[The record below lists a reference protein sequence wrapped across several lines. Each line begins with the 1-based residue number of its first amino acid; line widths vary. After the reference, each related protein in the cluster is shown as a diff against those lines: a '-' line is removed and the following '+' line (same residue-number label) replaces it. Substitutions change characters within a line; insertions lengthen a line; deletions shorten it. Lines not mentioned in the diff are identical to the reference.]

1 MSQTSPRTASRQ
13 ISHSSKNKA
22 ASTEPIVRQNW
33 GKDVKFLPE
42 LDLTKVQRES
52 YAQFLATGIR
62 EALDEVNSD
71 KGIED
76 FTGKNWSLK
85 FGNYHF
91 GTPKY
96 TPSQAKK
103 KAVSYDIPLRV
114 EATLLN
120 KKTGEEQTQEVFLGD
135 IPKMTEAGT
144 FIINGI
150 ERAVVTQLVRS
161 PGIFFSG
168 DFDATI
174 GKMLYQAE
182 LRPLRGSWIEF
193 NVGKRDVMTVKIDRR
208 RKMPVTVLLRAIG
221 YGTDEE
227 ILKLFEDIELKDGV
241 DYIRNTIQKDVT
253 KNQNEALIELYEKM
267 RPGEPAVLDNAKQM
281 LHQMFFDPRRY
292 DLAEV
297 GRYKMNR
304 RLKIDV
310 SIKQTVITPEDMVA
324 AVRYLINLQNG
335 LGKVDDIDHL
345 SNRRVRRV
353 GELVQAN
360 AFRIGIIRLERSI
373 REKMSLTKTDEVLT
387 PAALVNARPLIAT
400 ISEFFRRNRL
410 STILDQTNPLSEID
424 NLRRLSV
431 MGSGGVT
438 RERASFSMRDIN
450 ASQYSRIDPV
460 RSPEGPNIGLV
471 TYLALYTRVNDYGF
485 LEAPY
490 HKVENKNGK
499 MMINDEIVYLSADDE
514 EDHNITHASVA
525 VSDKGEIT
533 QEWVPLR
540 YMNDFKEGPVTD
552 VEYIDVVP
560 RQVIGTSASLIPF
573 IAHDEANRA
582 LMGTHMQCQAVP
594 LLKPQ
599 APIVGTGMEHDVA
612 AAMNRT
618 VLARHDGTIEYVDA
632 NKVVVKID
640 AKEKDSAKLLAKTN
654 EDERIQISG
663 DQETYLV
670 EKFFRTSQST
680 CYSQKPVVT
689 QGQKVKRGDILVD
702 GPSTDKG
709 ELALGTNMLI
719 AYTSFEGLGYEDA
732 IVISDR
738 IVRQDI
744 LTSIHISEYRA
755 AVMDT
760 KLGPEELTNDI
771 PNVSEAFLGNLT
783 PDGII
788 RIGSVVSSGDIL
800 VGKIAPKGET
810 ELTPEERLLRAIF
823 GEKSREVRDTSL
835 RMPHGEVGTVIDVQ
849 ILDRELGDELD
860 PGTIKE
866 VMVKVA
872 QIRKITVGDKVAGRH
887 GNKGVISKIV
897 PESDMPHLEDGT
909 PVDIIISP
917 LSVLARMNLGQLLEA
932 HLGWAAKELNYHV
945 SIPAFEK
952 VDENKIWSEL
962 ENAGLPVSGKV
973 RLIDGRNGEF
983 FSEDTVVGIGY
994 ILKLSHM
1001 VEDKTHARSTGP
1013 YSLVTQQPL
1022 GGKAQM
1028 GGQRLGE
1035 MEVWA
1040 LEAHRAAH
1048 MLQEMLTIKSDDVV
1062 GRAKTFEAIVKGT
1075 DIPDPTVTESFRVFL
1090 CEVKSLCLDI
1100 VPHGEQII
1108 DAPDEVEKTVAK
1120 IADDDLIAV
1129 NDAVVV
1135 ADDAAVAAGAV
1146 DDSGVVASDDS
1157 SDGNTTA
1164 GPADDPEDSFETD
1177 DNEPAGEDLPE
1188 DLEPGA
1194 DELAKVEEGS
1204 L

>member
-1 MSQTSPRTASRQ
+1 MAHTSRSANA
-13 ISHSSKNKA
+13 SHSV
-22 ASTEPIVRQNW
+22 PRQYW
-33 GKDVKFLPE
+33 GKTGVTLPE

-52 YAQFLATGIR
+52 YEEFLHTGIR
-62 EALDEVNSD
+62 EALDEINSEH
-71 KGIED
+71 GIED

-85 FGNYHF
+85 FGKFWF
-91 GTPKY
+91 GKPKY

-103 KAVSYDIPLRV
+103 KAVSFDIPLRV
-114 EATLLN
+114 EATLKN

-135 IPKMTEAGT
+135 IPKMTTSGT

-168 DFDATI
+168 DFEPTV

-193 NVGKRDVMTVKIDRR
+193 NVGKRDVITVKIDRR

-221 YGTDEE
+221 YGEDEA
-227 ILKLFEDIELKDGV
+227 ILDLFKDMELKDGV
-241 DYIRNTIQKDVT
+241 DYVRNTLDKDTT
-253 KNQNEALIELYEKM
+253 KSQAEALIELYEKM

-292 DLAEV
+292 DLADV
-297 GRYKMNR
+297 GRYKLNR

-310 SIKQTVITPEDMVA
+310 DLKTTVLTPEDIVA
-324 AVRYLINLQNG
+324 AVRYLIQLQNG
-335 LGKVDDIDHL
+335 KGKVDDIDHL

-360 AFRIGIIRLERSI
+360 AFRIGLIRLERSI
-373 REKMSLTKTDEVLT
+373 REKMSLTKTDETLS

-471 TYLALYTRVNDYGF
+471 TYLALYTRVNNFGF

-490 HKVENKNGK
+490 RKVAKKGNK
-499 MMINDEIVYLSADDE
+499 MVVLDETVYLSADDE
-514 EDHNITHASVA
+514 EDVKITHAGVNI
-525 VSDKGEIT
+525 SDKNEIV
-533 QEWVPLR
+533 QEWVPIR
-540 YMNDFKEGPVTD
+540 FMNDFMEGSVQD
-552 VEYIDVVP
+552 VQFIDVIP

-594 LLKPQ
+594 LLKPE
-599 APIVGTGMEHDVA
+599 APVVGTGMEKDVA
-612 AAMNRT
+612 VAMNRT
-618 VLARHDGTIEYVDA
+618 VMARHAGEVKYVDA
-632 NKVVVKID
+632 RKVVIALDKKEVD
-640 AKEKDSAKLLAKTN
+640 AAKAWQATN
-654 EDERIQISG
+654 EDERILVEKET
-663 DQETYLV
+663 ETYFI
-670 EKFFRTSQST
+670 EKFFRTSNST
-680 CYSQKPVVT
+680 CYSQRPIVT
-689 QGQKVKRGDILVD
+689 IGQKVKRGDVLID
-702 GPSTDKG
+702 GPATDSG
-709 ELALGTNMLI
+709 ELALGTNLLI
-719 AYTSFEGLGYEDA
+719 AYAAFEGLGYEDA

-738 IVRQDI
+738 VVKEDL

-755 AVMDT
+755 QVMDT

-771 PNVSEAFLGNLT
+771 PNVAEAFLGNLT

-835 RMPHGEVGTVIDVQ
+835 RMPHGESGIVIDVQ
-849 ILDRELGDELD
+849 VLDRSLGDDLD
-860 PGTIKE
+860 PGTNME
-866 VMVKVA
+866 VMVRVA
-872 QIRKITVGDKVAGRH
+872 QMRKITVGDKVAGRH

-897 PESDMPHLEDGT
+897 PVADMPHLEDGT
-909 PVDIIISP
+909 AVDIIISP

-932 HLGWAAKELNYHV
+932 HLGWAAQKLGYNV
-945 SIPAFEK
+945 AIPTFEK
-952 VDENKIWSEL
+952 VDEDQIWEEL
-962 ENAGLPVSGKV
+962 SRAGLPASGKV
-973 RLIDGRNGEF
+973 RLIDGRTGEK

-994 ILKLSHM
+994 ILKLIHM

-1048 MLQEMLTIKSDDVV
+1048 MLQEMLTIKSDDVS

-1075 DIPDPTVTESFRVFL
+1075 EIPDPTVTESFRVFL
-1090 CEVKSLCLDI
+1090 CEVKSLGLDI
-1100 VPHGEQII
+1100 VPHGAEE
-1108 DAPDEVEKTVAK
+1108 AELADETEKGMTPASELTPEELS
-1120 IADDDLIAV
+1120 ALAEST
-1129 NDAVVV
+1129 VV
-1135 ADDAAVAAGAV
+1135 ADTDTIADAEH
-1146 DDSGVVASDDS
+1146 
-1157 SDGNTTA
+1157 TA
-1164 GPADDPEDSFETD
+1164 PEE
-1177 DNEPAGEDLPE
+1177 EI
-1188 DLEPGA
+1188 
-1194 DELAKVEEGS
+1194 EGS
-1204 L
+1204 DAEETEEDVEDMDEPNAEELEAEEETTL